1 MGTWKPSS
9 YSINV
14 NCPSKPVDLTAPIGR
29 GTGKEYSSLK
39 PETRKKLTWVK
50 STSSTSSRRVYCVAG
65 TTLQGRLAA
74 AGLRKMVLP
83 GTNRLASSAHLPR
96 TGWLPIPA
104 TTLSP
109 LLHHSSGVAA
119 PFTLVAKGPRPAF
132 STTFTSSSSQ
142 TTYSAKV
149 QKKRRYFAK
158 FDRQDIWSA
167 KGSNLLL

>member
-1 MGTWKPSS
+1 MDE
-9 YSINV
+9 NV
-14 NCPSKPVDLTAPIGR
+14 
-29 GTGKEYSSLK
+29 
-39 PETRKKLTWVK
+39 
-50 STSSTSSRRVYCVAG
+50 RRAG
-65 TTLQGRLAA
+65 TTLQGRVGAP
-74 AGLRKMVLP
+74 GLRKMVLP

-158 FDRQDIWSA
+158 FVRQEIWSA
-167 KGSNLLL
+167 KVQTCYFSSSLCTFLYACHENQIFGNLQFNHIPYICIISQIQTHWQH